1 MELVIGIGLVCVGIF
16 IYGYAM
22 ANSWEKK
29 YKIKMGYYFDIPP
42 EKAAKMKTIQGTC
55 RFDDIESPINVGLR
69 LSRGEK
75 IYAMFENLNLMAY
88 KRSGG
93 FGFGGIFLRKRI
105 APAIYLRGG
114 IGKFGLGKSLQGI
127 SNGTLY
133 VTNKGVFF
141 DGDKKNIKLPWDK
154 IMREEIHRDGIQLEK
169 SNGEPIVLNG
179 SVDPS
184 EAAKFSII
192 GRMYESL

>member
-1 MELVIGIGLVCVGIF
+1 M
-16 IYGYAM
+16 
-22 ANSWEKK
+22 
-29 YKIKMGYYFDIPP
+29 
-42 EKAAKMKTIQGTC
+42 
-55 RFDDIESPINVGLR
+55 
-69 LSRGEK
+69 
-75 IYAMFENLNLMAY
+75 
-88 KRSGG
+88 
-93 FGFGGIFLRKRI
+93 
-105 APAIYLRGG
+105 
-114 IGKFGLGKSLQGI
+114 
-127 SNGTLY
+127 
-133 VTNKGVFF
+133 TNKGVFF